1 MCEISELPWLEKECK
16 GCVSFTIPKFDYRK
30 ELASA
35 ACSVMY
41 IRDTLTSTEN
51 RSITPEVRMTFCA
64 FIENSLDHLR
74 YLRKSIRT
82 KGSLIKR

>member
-41 IRDTLTSTEN
+41 IRNTLISTEN
-51 RSITPEVRMTFCA
+51 RNITPES
-64 FIENSLDHLR
+64 ENDFSR
-74 YLRKSIRT
+74 FY
-82 KGSLIKR
+82 